1 MSSSEEL
8 SDFICRQR
16 AYRESSD
23 LPLKNIRVIDMG
35 TVIAAPFT
43 ATLLGDFGAEV
54 IKIENTNSPDAIRAW
69 GVLEGGFQSWWLI
82 VSRNKLPVTLNLRT
96 PEGAE
101 IFAGLVQKSD
111 VLVENL
117 RPGVLDRLG
126 FPCERLLKLNKG
138 LVIGRISGYGQTGP
152 YASRPGFGTLAEGFS
167 GFTYLNAQP
176 DGPPLSPPFPLAD
189 MVAGLYLA
197 FAAMVALRSAR
208 RGEYGGQE
216 IDVSLYEPL
225 LGLLG
230 ADFLEYWLTGDFLE
244 YWLTGEVPQPF
255 GSEMSYAAPRN
266 NYQTKDKCWLALSA
280 TAQVPFERL
289 MDAIGKPEYKT
300 DLRFSTNE
308 ARIKKENRKELNRVI
323 ANWFASMTLPE
334 ALEACEKHEITA
346 GIIADMRDIAED
358 PHVQGRKTLVDLN
371 DPATGKTL
379 RMPDVPIRLLNSPG
393 EIRFPGLPMGAAN
406 EVVYQDLLGYSPE
419 QLEELKLKKVI

>member
-1 MSSSEEL
+1 MSSAKEL
-8 SDFICRQR
+8 SNFIRRQR
-16 AYRESSD
+16 AYREDSE

-54 IKIENTNSPDAIRAW
+54 IKIENVNSPDAIRAW
-69 GVLEGGFQSWWLI
+69 GVLEGGLQAWWLV
-82 VSRNKLPVTLNLRT
+82 VSRNKLPITLNLRT

-101 IFAGLVQKSD
+101 IFAGLVKQSD
-111 VLVENL
+111 VLLENF
-117 RPGVLDRLG
+117 RAGVLDRLG
-126 FPCERLLKLNKG
+126 FPGQRLLELNQG

-167 GFTYLNAQP
+167 GLTFLNAQP
-176 DGPPLSPPFPLAD
+176 DGPPLSPPLPLAD
-189 MVAGLYLA
+189 MVAGLHLA
-197 FAAMVALRSAR
+197 IATMVALRSAR

-230 ADFLEYWLTGDFLE
+230 ATFLEYWLS
-244 YWLTGEVPQPF
+244 GEIPQPF
-255 GSEMSYAAPRN
+255 GSEMGYAAPRN
-266 NYQTKDKCWLALSA
+266 NYRTKDNHWLALSA

-300 DLRFSTNE
+300 DPRFSTNE
-308 ARIKKENRKELNRVI
+308 ARIQKESRKELNRAI
-323 ANWFASMTLPE
+323 ASWFAGMTLTE

-346 GIIADMRDIAED
+346 GIIASMRDVAEN
-358 PHVQGRKTLVDLN
+358 PHVRERKTLLDVK
-371 DPATGKTL
+371 DPVTGKTL
-379 RMPDVPIRLLNSPG
+379 RMPNVPIRLLNSPG

-406 EVVYQDLLGYSPE
+406 EVVYQDLLGYSAE
-419 QLEELKLKKVI
+419 QLQELRLKKVI

>member
-1 MSSSEEL
+1 MSSGKEL
-8 SDFICRQR
+8 SDFVWRQR
-16 AYRESSD
+16 AYQESSE
-23 LPLKNIRVIDMG
+23 LPLKNVRVIDMG

-54 IKIENTNSPDAIRAW
+54 IKIENANAPDAIRAW
-69 GVLEGGFQSWWLI
+69 GVLEGGFQPWWLV
-82 VSRNKLPVTLNLRT
+82 VSRNKLPITLNLRT

-101 IFAGLVQKSD
+101 IFAELVKKSD
-111 VLVENL
+111 VLVENF

-126 FPCERLLKLNKG
+126 FPRERLFELNKG

-167 GFTYLNAQP
+167 GFTFLNAQP
-176 DGPPLSPPFPLAD
+176 DGPPLSPPFPMAD
-189 MVAGLYLA
+189 MVAGLHLA
-197 FAAMVALRSAR
+197 FATMVALRSAR
-208 RGEYGGQE
+208 RGECGGQE

-230 ADFLEYWLTGDFLE
+230 ANFLE

-266 NYQTKDKCWLALSA
+266 NYQTKDKFWLALSA

-289 MDAIGKPEYKT
+289 MDAIGKPEYKS
-300 DLRFSTNE
+300 DPRFSTNE
-308 ARIKKENRKELNRVI
+308 ARIKKESRQELNQII
-323 ANWFASMTLPE
+323 ANWFAGMTLPE

-346 GIIADMRDIAED
+346 GIIADMRNIAED
-358 PHVQGRKTLVDLN
+358 PHVQERKTLLNVN

-379 RMPDVPIRLLNSPG
+379 RMPGVPIKLLNSPG
-393 EIRFPGLPMGAAN
+393 EIRFPGLPLGAAN
-406 EVVYQDLLGYSPE
+406 EVVYQDLLGYSSE